1 MFVRVFIPYKLPI
14 FIALNLSTLGLLC
27 HHLVAPFSI
36 ILQSKRR
43 AEAMGFRLVRVQQ
56 QSADVYEIFDPR
68 GHLWQIRLCDE
79 WGELLSWTGRSE
91 AEKDALFNLAMD
103 EYYGSSCWE
112 EGGSLGIMPCGE
124 YV

>member
-1 MFVRVFIPYKLPI
+1 METTTLPI
-14 FIALNLSTLGLLC
+14 E
-27 HHLVAPFSI
+27 
-36 ILQSKRR
+36 QSSNRR

-79 WGELLSWTGRSE
+79 WEELLSWKGRSE
-91 AEKDALFNLAMD
+91 AEKDAMFTLAMD
-103 EYYGSSCWE
+103 EYYGSSFWE